1 MTHETSM
8 GRFEALFNGAAKPV
22 IAMAQVPALPHTP
35 LWSTSLVTIR
45 SAVVAGVPYY
55 AIRQPG

>member
-22 IAMAQVPALPHTP
+22 IAMALSQPSPAHPCGP
-35 LWSTSLVTIR
+35 TSLVTIR
-45 SAVVAGVPYY
+45 SAVVAGVSSY